1 MLVNTVEMFS
11 KVVEKI
17 KQASILVVDTETTG
31 LEWVRDR
38 LCGIA
43 IYCDGQS
50 FYFPF
55 RHGEGI
61 NLPLDLLRVLIR
73 DVLTSDKVHIG
84 HHYSFDMKIL
94 AADGMA
100 IPEKIE
106 DTLLLAHLM
115 DENEAHKLEELGK
128 KYLGKDYGDAEEKLL
143 EEIHTRYKKKGKDAK
158 SYLWKLPPEIVAPYA
173 EQDVR
178 TTWEL
183 REFYIPYA
191 KRWDVYNL
199 WESVCNFQRYAT
211 QIELRGIKLD
221 TSLIHQYIAEAEE
234 KVNEYLLAIQ
244 KDAGYEANPA
254 SSKQMQAWLGV
265 ESTASDILEYMED
278 DRAKLLKNYRLWSKV
293 NNTYYLPFLEKMDS
307 EEVLHPN
314 YSLTGTVSGRLSC
327 RSPNLQAIPRATDA
341 YKVKDVFIPRRGF
354 LLVEADYSQAEMRV
368 AAHYANEEKLRDIFL
383 AGGDLHQQVAEQ
395 LKISRTTAKQ
405 LNFSVLYGMGART
418 FASRYRLPLDEAE
431 KYLKNYHSNFP
442 RLRQLY
448 FDASR
453 VGEERGYIRMYTGR
467 VRRFNSFDAPTHKAS
482 NNLVQGSVAEMM
494 RLAIMRISEEISE
507 VHLLLTVHD
516 SILFEVPED
525 NWLEYCKKVKDIM
538 EDQQW
543 CTVPIVAD
551 FKWGYSW
558 GNLKKVEIA

>member
-11 KVVEKI
+11 EVVEKI
-17 KQASILVVDTETTG
+17 KQASIVVVDTETTG

-38 LCGIA
+38 LCGVA
-43 IYCDGQS
+43 IYCDGES

-61 NLPLDLLRVLIR
+61 NLPLDLLRVLIC
-73 DVLTSDKVHIG
+73 DVLTPDKVHIG

-94 AADGMA
+94 SADGMV

-115 DENEAHKLEELGK
+115 DENEVHKLEELGK
-128 KYLGKDYGDAEEKLL
+128 KYLGVQYGDAEDALL
-143 EEIHTRYKKKGKDAK
+143 EEIHRRYKKKGKDAK
-158 SYLWKLPPEIVAPYA
+158 SLLWKLPPEIVAPYA
-173 EQDVR
+173 EQDVK

-183 REFYIPYA
+183 REFYIPHA
-191 KRWDVYNL
+191 KKWEVYDL
-199 WESVCNFQRYAT
+199 WESVCDFQRYAT
-211 QIELRGIKLD
+211 KIELRGIKLD

-234 KVNEYLLAIQ
+234 KANEYLVAIQ
-244 KDAGYEANPA
+244 KDVGYEANPA

-341 YKVKDVFIPRRGF
+341 YKVKDVFIARPGF
-354 LLVEADYSQAEMRV
+354 NLVEADYSQAEMRV
-368 AAHYANEEKLRDIFL
+368 AAHYADERKLKEMFV

-395 LKISRTTAKQ
+395 MKISRTTAKQ
-405 LNFSVLYGMGART
+405 LNFSVLYGMGAKT
-418 FASRYRLPLDEAE
+418 FASRYHIPLQEADQ
-431 KYLKNYHSNFP
+431 YLKNYHKNFP

-448 FDASR
+448 FDATR
-453 VGEERGYIRMYTGR
+453 AGEDRGYIRMYTGR

-482 NNLVQGSVAEMM
+482 NNLIQGSVAEMM
-494 RLAIMRISEEISE
+494 RLSIMEICKTLPE
-507 VHLLLTVHD
+507 VHILLTVHD
-516 SILFEVPED
+516 SILFEVPQDRFTE
-525 NWLEYCKKVKDIM
+525 LCKKVKGIM
-538 EDQQW
+538 EKQEW
-543 CTVPIVAD
+543 CSVPIIAD

-558 GNLKKVEIA
+558 GNLQKMEVV